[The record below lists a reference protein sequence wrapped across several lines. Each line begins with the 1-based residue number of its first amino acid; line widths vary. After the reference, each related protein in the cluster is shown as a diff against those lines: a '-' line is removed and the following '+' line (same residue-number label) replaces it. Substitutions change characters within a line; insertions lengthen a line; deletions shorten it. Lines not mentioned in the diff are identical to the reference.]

1 MMIDKRRLCGLLVPA
16 MLAVSADLLAAR
28 PSVSPADIEQVTGL
42 HGVHL
47 VPPTT
52 AGAVPGRDNYADGSG
67 KIVLWFHD
75 FDAQAFGRAKAQP
88 AKTMSGIEIEP
99 KLFHAAVAGLG
110 DDAFDSPDGKLQ
122 HALYVRKGQAAF
134 GLIANVVASG
144 RGDIPTVTM
153 DQLKALAKLVLS
165 RM

>member
-1 MMIDKRRLCGLLVPA
+1 
-16 MLAVSADLLAAR
+16 MLAVAPDLLAAR

-47 VPPTT
+47 VPSTT

-88 AKTMSGIEIEP
+88 ARMMSGIEIEP
-99 KLFHAAVAGLG
+99 KLFHAA
-110 DDAFDSPDGKLQ
+110 SRRQ
-122 HALYVRKGQAAF
+122 RWRVRQ
-134 GLIANVVASG
+134 
-144 RGDIPTVTM
+144 P
-153 DQLKALAKLVLS
+153 
-165 RM
+165 